1 MGHTTVDDWL
11 VEDYAFCLLSPST
24 CCASAFAWHSRSSR
38 ATASAL
44 PVLVP
49 RPPAFALSGRRDVH
63 PHVRPRA
70 HVLGHL
76 FTVRACL
83 HQPQLQHQLQVLH
96 RHGHRHREEHGRDIS
111 GTCVRTGQRYTSGKA
126 VEPGW
131 VCSDKGL
138 PYIWD
143 QMKKM
148 MATAKFSSAAT
159 PKFRGDFVV

>member
-1 MGHTTVDDWL
+1 MPSV
-11 VEDYAFCLLSPST
+11 AF

-38 ATASAL
+38 ATASASAL

-70 HVLGHL
+70 RSWAPLHSP
-76 FTVRACL
+76 CL
-83 HQPQLQHQLQVLH
+83 STSALNYNISYKFSTATGIDIGKNMAGTYLEPAFAPDKDTPQAKL
-96 RHGHRHREEHGRDIS
+96 
-111 GTCVRTGQRYTSGKA
+111 

-131 VCSDKGL
+131 VWFPGSTDKGL